1 MKTSLCGLHPQS
13 EGKGLSSSMGG
24 DPSYLL
30 QEQIRIS
37 VELLGLSEGNFSSSA
52 LCFFIIFSRLPWW
65 FRLVVKNLPARQETQ
80 VRFLCQ
86 EDPLEKGMVTHSST
100 LAWRIPWT
108 EEPGRLKSI
117 GLQGQTQ
124 LSN

>member
-1 MKTSLCGLHPQS
+1 
-13 EGKGLSSSMGG
+13 MGG
-24 DPSYLL
+24 DPSHLVQEQIR

-80 VRFLCQ
+80 V
-86 EDPLEKGMVTHSST
+86 
-100 LAWRIPWT
+100 
-108 EEPGRLKSI
+108 
-117 GLQGQTQ
+117 
-124 LSN
+124 